1 LQQFKDSNFGM
12 KNILVPV
19 GSSKSAVSN
28 LQYAIDLAKEVDANV
43 YVISVFKQV
52 SKVGGLTKLNEIMKE
67 DSKNRI
73 AEVMAA
79 VDTKGV
85 TVVAH
90 PIKGDVLDGVK
101 RFNKHVPVDL
111 MVISPRSNSIRD
123 EVFLGKTSGK
133 LVKSTSVPVLVVP
146 EGVVFE
152 KPKTVMMAFKN
163 GQFKKNKT
171 LEPLVYLTKK
181 FNLEVNLLHV
191 ETPESTK
198 EMLGVSKKLMK
209 IKKSYTKT
217 DNASTFL
224 GVVEYFQQMNPDIVC
239 VVRRQRGFFSKL
251 WEKNII
257 LKKEFYTSKP
267 LLVLGVQ
274 DY

>member
-1 LQQFKDSNFGM
+1 M

-19 GSSKSAVSN
+19 GSSKSAASN

-111 MVISPRSNSIRD
+111 MVISPRSNSIRE

-191 ETPESTK
+191 ETPESTS

-224 GVVEYFQQMNPDIVC
+224 GVVEHFQQMNPDIVC

>member
-19 GSSKSAVSN
+19 GSSKSAASN

-111 MVISPRSNSIRD
+111 MVISPRSNSIRE

-191 ETPESTK
+191 ETPESTS

-224 GVVEYFQQMNPDIVC
+224 GVVEHFQQMNPDIVC